1 MGRRITINPA
11 ICSGKPV
18 ITNTRVLVA
27 NILADLADG
36 LDYDQIILNYP
47 NIKKEDIIACLE
59 FGSELAR
66 FETVDIVHAV

>member
-1 MGRRITINPA
+1 MHRRITIDPA

-18 ITNTRVLVA
+18 IANTRVLVA

-47 NIKKEDIIACLE
+47 NIKKEDIVACLE
-59 FGSELAR
+59 FGSELAK
-66 FETVDIVHAV
+66 FETVGIDRAV

>member
-1 MGRRITINPA
+1 MHRRITIDPA

-18 ITNTRVLVA
+18 IANTRVLVA

-47 NIKKEDIIACLE
+47 NIKKEDIVACLE
-59 FGSELAR
+59 VGSELAK
-66 FETVDIVHAV
+66 FETVGRARAV